1 MGKARDW
8 GQAKPAAFA
17 SLIIL
22 RHRILANGFT
32 ATQVFFKPAGSA
44 RANLAEIF
52 TASNGPYFVI
62 LNTTKSGHI
71 NYQLSRN

>member
-1 MGKARDW
+1 MGKARDR

-32 ATQVFFKPAGSA
+32 ATQMVST
-44 RANLAEIF
+44 L
-52 TASNGPYFVI
+52 
-62 LNTTKSGHI
+62 
-71 NYQLSRN
+71 RN